1 MKKKNP
7 VQAPL
12 DRRGFMAGMAAGA
25 GSLALAGCGGGGD
38 DGGAPT
44 APVVPDLPQSTTAAR
59 QALAR
64 PALPDPASSG
74 IDHIVLVTMENRSF
88 DHYLG
93 WVPGAEGLPPGVRL
107 SDAFGQVHSMFPLAA
122 TAGYGFAS
130 CGYADPNHTFAAGRV
145 HLADGRRNGWL
156 LTPETSKT
164 RDDLLPIGYYRAQDL
179 DFYRAVAAEYTVCD
193 YYFSGILSET
203 IPNRLYLH
211 SGQTDRLGNSVVT
224 SLMPT
229 IWERLAARSVS
240 ANYFYHDVPFT
251 ALYGPRHVALSQT
264 IDQFHARAAAG
275 TLPAFSMVDP
285 RFGGA
290 SNATSNDDH
299 PHTDV
304 RNGQALL
311 GKVYESLRA
320 GPNWA
325 KTLMIIVYDE
335 WGGFFDHVEP
345 HRRPVSFDEAALGN
359 DGRLGFRV
367 PCMLLGPRA
376 RRASVAR
383 FPFDPSSIHQL
394 LSWRF
399 GLESLGVRGND
410 AGTFNLAY
418 ALDFTSPARTD
429 RVALPLGTEHPE
441 SECPSRLSVSP
452 DAGDRKNIQ
461 TSPDGDAGLPG
472 GHFHDVWLKAQAN
485 GFFR

>member
-1 MKKKNP
+1 
-7 VQAPL
+7 
-12 DRRGFMAGMAAGA
+12 
-25 GSLALAGCGGGGD
+25 
-38 DGGAPT
+38 
-44 APVVPDLPQSTTAAR
+44 
-59 QALAR
+59 
-64 PALPDPASSG
+64 
-74 IDHIVLVTMENRSF
+74 
-88 DHYLG
+88 
-93 WVPGAEGLPPGVRL
+93 
-107 SDAFGQVHSMFPLAA
+107 
-122 TAGYGFAS
+122 
-130 CGYADPNHTFAAGRV
+130 
-145 HLADGRRNGWL
+145 
-156 LTPETSKT
+156 
-164 RDDLLPIGYYRAQDL
+164 
-179 DFYRAVAAEYTVCD
+179 
-193 YYFSGILSET
+193 
-203 IPNRLYLH
+203 
-211 SGQTDRLGNSVVT
+211 
-224 SLMPT
+224 MPT

-240 ANYFYHDVPFT
+240 ANYYYHDVPFT
-251 ALYGPRHVALSQT
+251 ALYGPGTGAVADDRSVPYPCGSRHPAGVLDGRPAL
-264 IDQFHARAAAG
+264 R
-275 TLPAFSMVDP
+275 
-285 RFGGA
+285 RR

-311 GKVYESLRA
+311 GRVYESLRA
-320 GPNWA
+320 GPKWA

-394 LSWRF
+394 LAWRF

-429 RVALPLGTEHPE
+429 RVALPLGAEHPE
-441 SECPSRLSVSP
+441 SECPSRLSVPP